1 MFGCPDGD
9 GDGIAD
15 QYDEVNGT
23 IVIEPEEEDP
33 QENTGE
39 TQDESNSEEE
49 SYIDS
54 LLSGNTETITQTV
67 GFGAILLALLAL
79 LQTNLVAGLLPDAFR
94 WVQVLRRSNKL
105 SKEEVKE
112 LNYLQS
118 LVQAYYLDIASLN
131 EELELLKADLTAR
144 YMNNEIKKDTR
155 EKILTI
161 VDELQLS
168 SPNQIERIAFNDAYF
183 GLIGTTDSEE
193 RTELLEQELAMRD
206 NQTVPVIAPDV
217 NTHPDPSVAGRK
229 SPEDGHEY
237 LEHPDGSGV
246 WYYRNQAT
254 NQWEKWV

>member
-1 MFGCPDGD
+1 M
-9 GDGIAD
+9 
-15 QYDEVNGT
+15 
-23 IVIEPEEEDP
+23 
-33 QENTGE
+33 
-39 TQDESNSEEE
+39 
-49 SYIDS
+49 DS

-67 GFGAILLALLAL
+67 GFGAILIALLAL

-155 EKILTI
+155 EKILTL

-193 RTELLEQELAMRD
+193 RTELLEQELAMRTESPVAD
-206 NQTVPVIAPDV
+206 VETSQTGLPQREVQGKI
-217 NTHPDPSVAGRK
+217 
-229 SPEDGHEY
+229 SPEDGYEY
-237 LEHPDGSGV
+237 LESPSGSGNWFV
-246 WYYRNQAT
+246 RNIETGEWQ
-254 NQWEKWV
+254 KWS